1 MDTDLPRSDAASPDR
16 EPPARRKRKPAPKP
30 GMTLETIRTNMA
42 ARMAKERLAD
52 DESIATFFKTNPR
65 CALHVGEL
73 ELNIRTTNALV
84 EKAGIERVLEL
95 LFCTRQELLA
105 IPGIGE
111 TRKKALLR
119 HFGSLEKVKQATVE
133 ELATVKGMS
142 KKAAGEMV
150 KFFQRKKSSAAHP
163 DPTDATAA
171 ERTGNGEAT
180 AQ

>member
-1 MDTDLPRSDAASPDR
+1 
-16 EPPARRKRKPAPKP
+16 
-30 GMTLETIRTNMA
+30 MA

-111 TRKKALLR
+111 TSLEEIYKALAE
-119 HFGSLEKVKQATVE
+119 HG
-133 ELATVKGMS
+133 
-142 KKAAGEMV
+142 
-150 KFFQRKKSSAAHP
+150 FQRKKSSAAHP